1 MPKFSQIFKKYNII
15 HYKLQVLLTLFCLIF
30 IFIFNNNY
38 SFSQETGEN
47 DIFKPDSLITFES
60 PRPLIDSMVSL
71 DKFKSTYGAHLLFS
85 TNGFGFG
92 GLYEYKL
99 KSDLSLVIDLFLSG
113 ARNTDEFEVFDRFT
127 GRTFV
132 QYKLNRIYNFPITIG
147 LTKYVFQDELVDN
160 FKPFIGSGIG
170 FSTILSNPYARYPC
184 GDPNAPEFVDFFSAL
199 KFTDTYIRPAG
210 FIGIGADFGFNKK
223 NLSRLQI
230 RYYYIPFLGGN
241 QKDEFGNE
249 RKDVDGKPIPNG
261 LYSMIPLVA
270 GPISNF
276 GGLFISLS
284 VGTKF

>member
-1 MPKFSQIFKKYNII
+1 MPNISQQISKNINFKFNLPII
-15 HYKLQVLLTLFCLIF
+15 YLFFCILFLQNF
-30 IFIFNNNY
+30 NY
-38 SFSQETGEN
+38 SQAQNTGEM

-60 PRPLIDSMVSL
+60 PRPLIDTMYTK
-71 DKFKSTYGAHLLFS
+71 DRYKSAYGAHLIFS
-85 TNGFGFG
+85 TSGFGFG

-99 KSDLSLVIDLFLSG
+99 QSDLSLVIDLFLNG

-132 QYKLNRIYNFPITIG
+132 QYKLNRLYNFPLTIG

-160 FKPFIGSGIG
+160 FKPFINSGIG
-170 FSTILSNPYARYPC
+170 FSTILSNPYARYPS
-184 GDPNAPEFVDFFSAL
+184 GDPNAPEFVDFFTAW
-199 KFTDTYIRPAG
+199 KFTDAYIRPAG

-249 RKDVDGKPIPNG
+249 RKDENGNPIPNG